1 MTQDDKEALTEF
13 LRGAALL
20 IGVVTAFIL
29 FIIVI
34 GARSE
39 PPNSSN
45 SRTKVVGKYED
56 CDIVQWQYD
65 PLAEYHYFLHCPT
78 NGSPNIDK

>member
-45 SRTKVVGKYED
+45 SRTRVVGKYED

-65 PLAEYHYFLHCPT
+65 PLSEYQYFLHCPT
-78 NGSPNIDK
+78 NESPNIDK